1 MSEVIIPH
9 NHNLD
14 AMTSVVEADT
24 DFIGF
29 TFNGKHSSELG
40 IVRTSDGSRFNES
53 LLPVIS
59 DKTVQVPGA
68 DETYYFG
75 SYYTHQ
81 VFDIP
86 FAFDNLTE
94 QKFAELKRWLGDK
107 KIHDLVFDERPYKI
121 YSAKI
126 TGSATI
132 KHIPFSE
139 GETNRV
145 YKGEGSIQ
153 FTAFKPF
160 ARSAFKY
167 LDQYNTVIKTLQPTV
182 NIKLDEDMCLGILD
196 WNENNLP
203 IPGKTYRITYNNL
216 EIIDIATE
224 SMEDGIHR
232 IFFGNE
238 KISIEYHFNFKDVE
252 FWGLEEDAGKVV
264 SIKIEQI
271 EQYKNIPE
279 WKDAANLLDSQGD
292 FDKLNGN
299 EVPLY
304 NPGVKEADFVLA
316 LKFLTDTIPAGYI
329 SIDGSDL
336 ILKMNFKQIVKQGA
350 NDVEIRFNSK
360 LNLIEGYDENG
371 LKTGTV
377 YNRFITSGD
386 FFKIPISTK
395 VEEPLVLVLDGVYS
409 NFSFIDYDYLYF

>member
-9 NHNLD
+9 NYILGD
-14 AMTSVVEADT
+14 TTSNIEVDT

-68 DETYYFG
+68 DGTYYFG
-75 SYYTHQ
+75 SNYTHR

-86 FAFDNLTE
+86 FAFDSLTE
-94 QKFAELKRWLGDK
+94 KQFQDLKRWLGDK
-107 KIHDLVFDERPYKI
+107 KIHDLIFDEAPYKI
-121 YSAKI
+121 YRAKI

-139 GETNRV
+139 GDTNRV
-145 YKGEGSIQ
+145 YKGEGNIQ
-153 FTAFKPF
+153 FTAYDPF

-167 LDQYNTVIKTLQPTV
+167 LSELENLFVKAEVKESDYKSGTYYI
-182 NIKLDEDMCLGILD
+182 I
-196 WNENNLP
+196 ENNKYKKEDDSS
-203 IPGKTYRITYNNL
+203 IYSSSKTYYKINPRIA
-216 EIIDIATE
+216 EWIDASGMLI
-224 SMEDGIHR
+224 DQ
-232 IFFGNE
+232 
-238 KISIEYHFNFKDVE
+238 
-252 FWGLEEDAGKVV
+252 GK
-264 SIKIEQI
+264 
-271 EQYKNIPE
+271 
-279 WKDAANLLDSQGD
+279 
-292 FDKLNGN
+292 FDKLDDN

-316 LKFLTDTIPAGYI
+316 LKFLTDAIPDGSI
-329 SIDGSDL
+329 SIDGFDS
-336 ILKMNFKQIVKQGA
+336 ILKMDFKQIVKQNT

-371 LKTGTV
+371 LKTGAI

-395 VEEPLVLVLDGVYS
+395 IEDSLVLVLDSVSS
-409 NFSFIDYDYLYF
+409 NFSFIEYNYYYF